1 MQKGCLNQKQGMGNH
16 QTTVQKRLLTRW
28 LKICNEDEIG
38 RMEPGWV
45 ERVYLGD
52 QKYGRI
58 LQKIALGPKNSKQG
72 QTALFFPIL
81 KIDGT
86 SGARMFY

>member
-1 MQKGCLNQKQGMGNH
+1 
-16 QTTVQKRLLTRW
+16 
-28 LKICNEDEIG
+28 
-38 RMEPGWV
+38 MEPGWV

-58 LQKIALGPKNSKQG
+58 LQKNALGPKNSKQG

-86 SGARMFY
+86 SGARMFLLNYLGTKGAVVDILDGCRP